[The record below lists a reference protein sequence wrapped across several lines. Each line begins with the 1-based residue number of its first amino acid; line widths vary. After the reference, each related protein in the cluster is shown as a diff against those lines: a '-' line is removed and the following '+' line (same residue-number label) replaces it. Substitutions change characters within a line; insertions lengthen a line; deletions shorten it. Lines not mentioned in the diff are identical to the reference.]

1 MHARNRLA
9 VVIALALAGVNASAN
24 AGPAGSGSTGN
35 FPVITV
41 PPPPMTSVANQPT
54 AGADSTLWS
63 NGVPG
68 PQNSSITI
76 PLPGGGGTTSGGGVT
91 GGGGGPPP
99 VTCTVQ
105 TLTQDITLACS
116 QTGYV
121 GQHVK
126 QCQVAEMCPSGP
138 YGSPSYGAPQ
148 NCVTIQQCTP
158 PGGAGGTCTPGTT
171 TIQSTASCP
180 AGETVGGVSGGATT
194 FTQTNV
200 VTTTCPSGPSGPST
214 QTQSGW
220 SPTVAAECA
229 TLHGGGGSSCTLAEV
244 IAGSCTTC
252 SMLCQQSRSGLST
265 CQAYGVNAVDCSYW
279 GFTGS
284 SCPAGATGGNWRAGL
299 CP

>member
-1 MHARNRLA
+1 
-9 VVIALALAGVNASAN
+9 
-24 AGPAGSGSTGN
+24 
-35 FPVITV
+35 
-41 PPPPMTSVANQPT
+41 MTAVANPPT
-54 AGADSTLWS
+54 PGRDSTLWS

-76 PLPGGGGTTSGGGVT
+76 PLPGGGGTTSGGGGT

-116 QTGYV
+116 QTGYI

-158 PGGAGGTCTPGTT
+158 PGGAGGTCTPGTA
-171 TIQSTASCP
+171 TIQRTASCP
-180 AGETVGGVSGGATT
+180 AGYETPSSATT
-194 FTQTNV
+194 FVQTAT
-200 VTTTCPSGPSGPST
+200 VTTTCP
-214 QTQSGW
+214 
-220 SPTVAAECA
+220 
-229 TLHGGGGSSCTLAEV
+229 GGGTSQTPWTPAPSVACPVSFPGIGGRCTLAEV
-244 IAGSCTTC
+244 IAGTC
-252 SMLCQQSRSGLST
+252 ATCAMTCGLQPTRSGLST
-265 CQAYGVNAVDCSYW
+265 CQAVGISATSCSYW
-279 GFTGS
+279 GYAGT
-284 SCPAGATGGNWRAGL
+284 SCPSGLPSGSWRAGL

>member
-1 MHARNRLA
+1 MKLIIKKTFLA
-9 VVIALALAGVNASAN
+9 VALLYAAPCLAQTA
-24 AGPAGSGSTGN
+24 PAGSGSVGN

-54 AGADSTLWS
+54 PGSDSTLWS

-76 PLPGGGGTTSGGGVT
+76 PLPGGGGTTSGGGGT

-116 QTGYV
+116 RAGYV

-158 PGGAGGTCTPGTT
+158 PGGGGTTCTPGSTSTT
-171 TIQSTASCP
+171 TTQNCP
-180 AGETVGGVSGGATT
+180 AGYETQAYSTTFQQTATT
-194 FTQTNV
+194 
-200 VTTTCPSGPSGPST
+200 TTTCPNGSSGSPSVST
-214 QTQSGW
+214 TY
-220 SPTVAAECA
+220 SPTA
-229 TLHGGGGSSCTLAEV
+229 TQACSLQVGIGSGGCTTAQV
-244 IAGSCTTC
+244 IAGTC
-252 SMLCQQSRSGLST
+252 ATCAMTCGLQPSRSSLST
-265 CQAYGVNAVDCSYW
+265 CQAVGINATSCSYW
-279 GFTGS
+279 GYAGT
-284 SCPAGATGGNWRAGL
+284 SCPSGLPSAAWRAGL